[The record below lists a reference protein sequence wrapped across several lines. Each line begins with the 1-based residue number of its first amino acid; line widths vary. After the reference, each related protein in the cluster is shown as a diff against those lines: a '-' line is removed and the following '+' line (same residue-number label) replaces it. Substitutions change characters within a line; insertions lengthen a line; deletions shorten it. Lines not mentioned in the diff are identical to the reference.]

1 MIRLAT
7 AHAKLRM
14 SKQVTTSDID
24 VAVNLINLSIFG
36 KETDDE
42 EKEQRPKTK
51 KPSQSQAQAPA
62 GERAP
67 KPDRRKARGAFDDDV
82 EEDEIEYKGD
92 APVASAGR
100 NMGTRRQAA
109 MAANNELGSKKMR
122 VSDVLD
128 AEDDS

>member
-36 KETDDE
+36 RETDDE

-51 KPSQSQAQAPA
+51 KPAQSQAPA

-67 KPDRRKARGAFDDDV
+67 KPDRRKSRGAFDDDV
-82 EEDEIEYKGD
+82 DEDEIEYKGD
-92 APVASAGR
+92 APVASGGR